1 MQNPQPPRR
10 PGGCCSSKKK
20 VSLAGDAF
28 LYSLLHAPRQARP
41 LGPDQQG
48 LVPFGPI
55 AQRIVQRLGLHLG
68 IEEAGL

>member
-1 MQNPQPPRR
+1 MQSPRPQG
-10 PGGCCSSKKK
+10 PGAWCSRETGT
-20 VSLAGDAF
+20 SLAGDAS
-28 LYSLLHAPRQARP
+28 LYSVNHAPRQARP

-68 IEEAGL
+68 IEEAGP